1 MSDINPYYY
10 SWREISIEQWCDI
23 LQNHEITTQ
32 ECIDILKVVGSA
44 KDHRLN
50 ASKIAEILNISH
62 FIVLNRIVGSWGKR
76 IAKAYP
82 EFTFPQREKTG
93 RLRCWLVVFDG
104 EDCWNPTHFDWIL
117 KPEMLAAIKKLHL
130 FDEKIQTRMNSE
142 VKRILK
148 SPPPTGEEKLYL
160 AKHRAN
166 QGRIRDYALEHYGCK
181 CHLCSLKIRSLLVV
195 SHILPWSE
203 SDNKQK
209 ADMNNLLLLCPQHDA
224 LFDQHLISFD
234 CDGKILID
242 SSLDETVR
250 VLLNINPDMKIEIPP
265 AMEEYMKHHRNKFLF
280 NSEMSSKS

>member
-1 MSDINPYYY
+1 M
-10 SWREISIEQWCDI
+10 
-23 LQNHEITTQ
+23 
-32 ECIDILKVVGSA
+32 
-44 KDHRLN
+44 
-50 ASKIAEILNISH
+50 
-62 FIVLNRIVGSWGKR
+62 
-76 IAKAYP
+76 
-82 EFTFPQREKTG
+82 
-93 RLRCWLVVFDG
+93 RCWLVVFDG
-104 EDCWNPTHFDWIL
+104 EDCWNPTHFDWII

-166 QGRIRDYALEHYGCK
+166 QGRIRDYTLEHYGCK